1 MYITGLA
8 AMRQYFETNSRESGA
23 QIGYLITTSASQNAL
38 LAEAEAKALANDGVQ
53 LMVLGI
59 GNDVSPDEL
68 NSLEVTF
75 SLTSVVCH

>member
-1 MYITGLA
+1 
-8 AMRQYFETNSRESGA
+8 MRQYFETNSRESAA

-59 GNDVSPDEL
+59 GSDVSPDEL

-75 SLTSVVCH
+75 SPTCWVCH